1 MADIV
6 NVNNKNVYQLDRAR
20 SHLVEDIHIDVI
32 ISADLIGD
40 RLDDFNQLILLLLK
54 STRVEVMFWL
64 LPEVKP
70 KRKLKLWFEC

>member
-6 NVNNKNVYQLDRAR
+6 NVINKNVSQLDRAR

-54 STRVEVMFWL
+54 STSVEFMF
-64 LPEVKP
+64 
-70 KRKLKLWFEC
+70 